1 MDKSEIREEARLY
14 FVPFFQAEDFSFY
27 NDFNPCF
34 FLLGIS
40 TKNPLHSNN
49 FILKETACS
58 IFGDESLLL
67 DVEKQVLSLKIMGY
81 SIAEISRKLKINR
94 KKVEY
99 IIKISREKVKQ
110 IL

>member
-1 MDKSEIREEARLY
+1 MIKAQR
-14 FVPFFQAEDFSFY
+14 
-27 NDFNPCF
+27 
-34 FLLGIS
+34 G
-40 TKNPLHSNN
+40 TKD
-49 FILKETACS
+49 

-67 DVEKQVLSLKIMGY
+67 DLEKQVLSLKIMGY